1 MKNITFSADENVIKR
16 ARIRANQAGTTL
28 NELFREWLG
37 TYAKQEI
44 GSDQYRR
51 LMKQFEYAKPGK
63 HYSRE
68 ELNAR

>member
-1 MKNITFSADENVIKR
+1 MKNITFSADETLIQRARKR
-16 ARIRANQAGTTL
+16 AHQAGTTL

-37 TYAKQEI
+37 TYAKHDT

-51 LMKQFEYAKPGK
+51 LMKQFEYAKPEK